1 MVVEGVVLFTHENFC
16 WLRAPFIPR
25 EPQGTNVPGSRVQ
38 FRNRRSGLTLG
49 LSRYPRVISFIHL
62 PPEDL
67 MACICSVLYG
77 TPHTALL
84 SFLVRC
90 CMDKWVS
97 VCAPMSDGGRLDIF
111 PVLGGRSPCHQPVQP
126 AFTLHTCVVAYNSVA
141 VCSLSAASN
150 AWAM

>member
-1 MVVEGVVLFTHENFC
+1 LLAACSIHSPGTPRYQCSRFQGSIPKPTEWINP
-16 WLRAPFIPR
+16 RAFQI
-25 EPQGTNVPGSRVQ
+25 S
-38 FRNRRSGLTLG
+38 SCHL
-49 LSRYPRVISFIHL
+49 SFIHL

-97 VCAPMSDGGRLDIF
+97 VCAPMSDGGHLDIF